1 MLVDDLKKLLASN
14 FSLYL
19 KASQFHWNV
28 EGVNFPQYHEFLG
41 DFYSEIYDSIDRVA
55 EYVRALN
62 EYAPGSLAKFSEL
75 SLISDQEGVPDSLG
89 MMREL
94 ASNNLVMLGF
104 LKELFNTAVEANE
117 QGIANFIAER
127 IDAHEKHGWML
138 RSILK

>member
-75 SLISDQEGVPDSLG
+75 SLISDQDGVPDSLG

-138 RSILK
+138 RSVLK